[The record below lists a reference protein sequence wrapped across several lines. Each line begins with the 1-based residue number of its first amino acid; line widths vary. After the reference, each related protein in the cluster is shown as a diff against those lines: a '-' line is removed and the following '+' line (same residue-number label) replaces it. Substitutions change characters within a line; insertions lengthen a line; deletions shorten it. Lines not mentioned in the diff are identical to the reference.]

1 MENITKISR
10 FFLFGA
16 FLFFIFWLGGY
27 MARHLFLFQ
36 MFEPEDLSLTT
47 FYATQNIIPVF
58 YSFSSLISFNAISF
72 LAFFIFFSLFLLTSK
87 VNLKRE
93 GWLLIITLI
102 VYLTA
107 PMEIFL
113 ITFDLKLLQK
123 ILSST
128 FTHSEILTLV
138 KQRITMLGS
147 FPLAEIFAY
156 IFIIFLMLFRPFR
169 MKQNE
174 N

>member
-10 FFLFGA
+10 FFLFVA
-16 FLFFIFWLGGY
+16 FLFFVLWLGGY
-27 MARHLFLFQ
+27 VARHLFLFQ
-36 MFEPEDLSLTT
+36 MFEAEDLSLTP

-58 YSFSSLISFNAISF
+58 YSFSSIISFNAFSF
-72 LAFFIFFSLFLLTSK
+72 IIFFICFSLFLLTSK
-87 VNLKRE
+87 INLRKE
-93 GWLLIITLI
+93 GWLFISTLII
-102 VYLTA
+102 YLTS

-123 ILSST
+123 ILSLN
-128 FTHSEILTLV
+128 FGNYEILTLM
-138 KQRITMLGS
+138 KQRMTILGS

-156 IFIIFLMLFRPFR
+156 IFIIFLILFRPFR
-169 MKQNE
+169 MKRNE